1 MGYKM
6 NGSPAKLGSI
16 QGTEG
21 HKSALKQIRIYGVA
35 GGHHTINKDGSV
47 DTSKGSPGWS
57 VTADTSDDPKML
69 AKKGMQT
76 AKKKTYSSKGGYKKA
91 WADMSKDKQAKHGS
105 YEGFVKA
112 ADAWWG
118 TKAGQKKATTDPKF
132 KHRITKTTPTDT
144 TPADTT
150 PKYTVSNGTKTSGDT
165 TPKKTDTYGTRTE
178 AEQNLDVRQAK
189 RGRKVARKA
198 AKKAKKIAKATHGK
212 DSAEFAEAKRLKKAT
227 KLQTRKRVL
236 EAKKEDRRDDRGIFA
251 GLRRGITK
259 RRLKR
264 VDKKIKERG
273 GIIDDPAL
281 SSEGKK
287 ESLIKDQKR

>member
-1 MGYKM
+1 M
-6 NGSPAKLGSI
+6 
-16 QGTEG
+16 
-21 HKSALKQIRIYGVA
+21 
-35 GGHHTINKDGSV
+35 
-47 DTSKGSPGWS
+47 
-57 VTADTSDDPKML
+57 
-69 AKKGMQT
+69 
-76 AKKKTYSSKGGYKKA
+76 
-91 WADMSKDKQAKHGS
+91 
-105 YEGFVKA
+105 
-112 ADAWWG
+112 
-118 TKAGQKKATTDPKF
+118 
-132 KHRITKTTPTDT
+132 KTTPKVVKEGGEFD
-144 TPADTT
+144 AS
-150 PKYTVSNGTKTSGDT
+150 KYTVSNGTKTSGDT

-198 AKKAKKIAKATHGK
+198 AKKAKKIAKVTHGK
-212 DSAEFAEAKRLKKAT
+212 DSAEFTEAKRLKKAT

-264 VDKKIKERG
+264 VDKKIKKRG